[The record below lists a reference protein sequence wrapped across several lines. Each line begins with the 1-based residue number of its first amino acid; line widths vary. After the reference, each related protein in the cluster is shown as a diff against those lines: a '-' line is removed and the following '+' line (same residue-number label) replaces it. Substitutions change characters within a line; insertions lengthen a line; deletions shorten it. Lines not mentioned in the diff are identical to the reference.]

1 MVWFF
6 QALPL
11 VGDRTFR
18 ADRTE
23 AVHPRSRLWSTLPKP
38 DAAIILQRSNQAAKL
53 SLLVSG
59 TGLLLLTWQVVSSTS
74 LIGGFSPG

>member
-23 AVHPRSRLWSTLPKP
+23 AVHPRPRLWSALPKP
-38 DAAIILQRSNQAAKL
+38 EAAIILQRSNQAAKL
-53 SLLVSG
+53 SPSVG
-59 TGLLLLTWQVVSSTS
+59 GVDFLLLTWQVVSSTS

>member
-23 AVHPRSRLWSTLPKP
+23 AVHPRPRLWSTLPKP
-38 DAAIILQRSNQAAKL
+38 DAVIILQRSNQAAKL

-59 TGLLLLTWQVVSSTS
+59 TGLLLLT
-74 LIGGFSPG
+74 